1 MSYKVTFTD
10 PLKEPIN
17 IDDGTIDDSTSL
29 RFPGRNTTGYG
40 QLIGDNFLHILENF
54 ARDNPPENP
63 VQGQLWYD
71 TTEGIAQLK
80 VYDGTSWGAAGG
92 LKKGPTAP
100 TAESSIP
107 GDLWTNTNTQQLY
120 LFTGSGWI
128 LVGPNV
134 SSGAKTG
141 AEPEIIDDTL
151 NNPQNVVVQ
160 YVGGERVAILSK
172 ENFVPKVRLDGFLE
186 IRAGMNLNSNYSE
199 YFGIAEQAAALR
211 VGTTKVSAD
220 NFLRS
225 DVTSNT
231 NFGINIRNN
240 QGVSVG
246 PDAQFSM
253 SVDGNIGTIFNKTNG
268 ASVDVRVNNNG
279 RISTVIRVDS
289 SERVGINKLN
299 PQETLDVNGT
309 VLISGDVTNTS
320 VTDSINAVTGSIV
333 TAGGVGIAKNLTVG
347 GSITA
352 DILNVDT
359 AILPDFDIG
368 ANLGSGDKRFN
379 RIFASRVDG
388 EFHGPLFGS
397 VTGNISG
404 SASKLASSTIFE
416 LVGDISS
423 SQVEFDGQK
432 GIPTLT
438 TTASTGNGTTA
449 TLTFSTQAIAPY
461 PVGST
466 IVVSEIVPIGYRG
479 TFIVTGATANSV
491 SYANSTTGAQT
502 TAGTVTPLGEIGN
515 RKQFFTQL
523 SETFIAE
530 KAIVTELVDNDEIL
544 ISRSPEGL
552 KKIRKVDLFT
562 ALPSLPVG
570 MLMPFAGPTAPSGWL
585 LCDGS
590 EVKVSD
596 YEGLFNIIQYIYGDE
611 VLLKG
616 LGTFKLP
623 DMRGRFALGSDNM
636 NNNITVNQGPGSG
649 EGWDPSTEIST
660 SGGSANRVTDPR
672 ADIDPN
678 NPFQARAG
686 AGEEEITLNE
696 NNLPEH
702 KHDLRGN
709 AGNPYFAFRNAP
721 GIPPDTDALSGTG
734 NPPENANLG
743 QYLTNSGGILTNPA
757 GQFQQ
762 SAINVMNPFM
772 AFNYI
777 IYAGV

>member
-491 SYANSTTGAQT
+491 SYTNSTTGAQT

>member
-10 PLKEPIN
+10 PLKESIN

>member
-333 TAGGVGIAKNLTVG
+333 TAGGMGIAKNLTVG

-491 SYANSTTGAQT
+491 SYTNSTTGAQT
-502 TAGTVTPLGEIGN
+502 TAGTVTPLGELGN

-523 SETFIAE
+523 SKTFIAE

-678 NPFQARAG
+678 NPFQAREG

>member
-246 PDAQFSM
+246 PDAQFSV

>member
-231 NFGINIRNN
+231 SFGINIRNN

-438 TTASTGNGTTA
+438 ITASTGNGTTA